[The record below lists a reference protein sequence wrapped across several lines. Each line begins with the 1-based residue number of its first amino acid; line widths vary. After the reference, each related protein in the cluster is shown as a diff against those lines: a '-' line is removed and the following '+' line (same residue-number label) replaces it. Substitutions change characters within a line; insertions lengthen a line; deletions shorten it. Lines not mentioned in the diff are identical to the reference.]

1 MEIIGIVGLFSSLIT
16 IEESGRGWGLSILNL
31 FNEKRAKKKLVF
43 AEWDTDDESTQRVLD
58 AFKCDVSAEFKE
70 HIFQQ
75 EEIEEI
81 AEAFLRD
88 KSEWQ
93 LDYFQKEEVR
103 RFIRQTL
110 EKYNEYNRSQMSRGE
125 RIIENS
131 IEGVEE
137 KVDLLSKKVDNLE
150 QITYETK
157 ENTGALLNR
166 NSEIN
171 KASFLHAVHVSK
183 NIRLDTIDN
192 TINGEYSIDRNSTIN
207 RIKREAHRFIS
218 IQGNAIDL

>member
-1 MEIIGIVGLFSSLIT
+1 MEIIGVVGLLSSLIT
-16 IEESGRGWGLSILNL
+16 IEESGRGWGLSFLNI
-31 FNEKRAKKKLVF
+31 FNEERAKKKLVF

-75 EEIEEI
+75 DEIEEI

-93 LDYFQKEEVR
+93 LDYFQKEEVC

-110 EKYNEYNRSQMSRGE
+110 EKYNEYNRSHMSRGE

-131 IEGVEE
+131 IEGVEK
-137 KVDLLSKKVDNLE
+137 KVDLLSEKVDDLE
-150 QITYETK
+150 QIAYETK
-157 ENTGALLNR
+157 ENTGNLLNR
-166 NSEIN
+166 DPEKNRE
-171 KASFLHAVHVSK
+171 SFLYAVHVS
-183 NIRLDTIDN
+183 N
-192 TINGEYSIDRNSTIN
+192 
-207 RIKREAHRFIS
+207 
-218 IQGNAIDL
+218 